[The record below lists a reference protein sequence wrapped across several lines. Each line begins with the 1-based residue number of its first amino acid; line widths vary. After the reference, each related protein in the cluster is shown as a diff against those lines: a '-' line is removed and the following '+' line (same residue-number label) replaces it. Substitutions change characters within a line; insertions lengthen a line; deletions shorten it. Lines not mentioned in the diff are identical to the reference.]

1 MNRTNIKNH
10 SFLVLIAVFIICVIF
25 AKGESNLM
33 NIADT
38 GVIMGVL
45 GIVLAYVASDK
56 VIPSLISGVLAGGV
70 MAVMT
75 FVMPVNA
82 ILTFGGLFL
91 ILASVIVMKVMGRL
105 DHEHVIMMLFIAGF
119 WVQFCYVQYTDVTLR
134 QNDVGYFLENQ
145 FEPHHA
151 GYIDYIRHYGWIPS
165 ADVREMDQWYHPPL
179 HHLICAYFMRLYGT
193 VFPGLTRNYEVLQLL
208 TLMYSFLSVV
218 FMRRII
224 RLFDITEST
233 DRIITAFLVS
243 FPIFIINAGELNHD
257 ILSVMF
263 FVMSVYFIFRWY
275 KGEKKNLFIA
285 LSALCIGLGMMTKLS
300 VWLAAVPVGTVL
312 LAELINTRGRKLKL
326 WGQYLMFGA
335 ISFPLGL
342 WFPLRNLIGWGVPLT
357 YIPVPIYDGSLAQ
370 YGVFLR
376 LFDFFGNSGYYN
388 IPYFA
393 LWSSLFD
400 DDDYRANPVWGLM
413 SFAIFMIFIL
423 LVLIAFAG
431 IIYMTYK
438 ALKKRRDVA
447 LSLALVLM
455 VVAELVSYTIFCFE
469 FPYICTMN
477 FRYIIPVTIT
487 FALGMANLYDDP
499 FSGEKVKLVRKI
511 VNSAI
516 IIFAILSVV
525 FYSSLWIYDCWI
537 IQNPV

>member
-1 MNRTNIKNH
+1 MNRNNIKNH
-10 SFLVLIAVFIICVIF
+10 SFLVLIAVFIICVVF
-25 AKGESNLM
+25 AKGESALM
-33 NIADT
+33 SVLDT
-38 GVIMGVL
+38 GIIMGVF
-45 GIVLAYVASDK
+45 GIILSYVASDK
-56 VIPSLISGVLAGGV
+56 AVPSLIAGVLAGGV
-70 MAVMT
+70 MAALT
-75 FVMPVNA
+75 LVMPVNA
-82 ILTFGGLFL
+82 VLSFGGLALIIASAVVMKCLGKMEHQNVILL
-91 ILASVIVMKVMGRL
+91 IL
-105 DHEHVIMMLFIAGF
+105 IAGF
-119 WVQFCYVQYTDVTLR
+119 WIEFCYVQYTDVTLR
-134 QNDVGYFLENQ
+134 QNDVGDFLENQ
-145 FEPHHA
+145 FDPHHA
-151 GYIDYIRHYGWIPS
+151 GYIDYIRNYGWIPH

-179 HHLICAYFMRLYGT
+179 HHLICGYFMKFYGT

-218 FMRRII
+218 FIRRII
-224 RLFDITEST
+224 RMFDITEST
-233 DRIITAFLVS
+233 DRSITLFLAF
-243 FPIFIINAGELNHD
+243 FPIFIINAGELNND

-263 FVMSVYFIFRWY
+263 FVMSVYFIFKWY
-275 KGEKKNLFIA
+275 KGEKKTIYIA
-285 LSALCIGLGMMTKLS
+285 ASALCIGLGMMTKLS
-300 VWLAAVPVGTVL
+300 VWLAAVPVGTIL

-342 WFPLRNLIGWGVPLT
+342 WFPIRNLLGWGVPLT
-357 YIPVPIYDGSLAQ
+357 YIPVPIYDESLAQ

-393 LWSSLFD
+393 LWSALFD
-400 DDDYRANPVWGLM
+400 DDDYRANPVWGM
-413 SFAIFMIFIL
+413 TSFVIFMLFIL

-431 IIYMTYK
+431 VVYLTYR
-438 ALKKRRDVA
+438 ALRKKKDVA
-447 LSLALVLM
+447 FTIALVLM
-455 VVAELVSYTIFCFE
+455 VVAELISYTIFCFE

-487 FALGMANLYDDP
+487 FALGMACLLDNI
-499 FSGEKVKLVRKI
+499 FSGEQVKSVKKV

-516 IIFAILSVV
+516 IIFALLSVV